1 MEFEKDMSSYREWI
15 ILSKIPHLGPKRCR
29 QLVEYFGSPK
39 KVLSASSKSLLRV
52 PEIGEKMV
60 SSIIQERERID
71 VDEDLKTID
80 RLGIHL
86 ISFQDDKYP
95 QNLLHTFNPPSL
107 LYIRGSLKEED
118 KDAVAMVGTRRATIY
133 GKMMVRK
140 LARDLAK
147 EGLTIVSGM
156 ARGVDTAAHL
166 GALEAGGRTIAV
178 LGCGVDVVY
187 PLENRRLMAEIIESG
202 AVISEFPLRTSPE
215 GVNFPRRN
223 RIISGLSKGVV
234 VVEAPLRSGALITA
248 DFALEEGREVFAVP
262 GNINSPYSQG
272 TNRLIKQGAKLV
284 EDAQDILEELDL
296 SLLGEMKRREGSA
309 KRELS
314 LSLEEEKILNLLGE
328 EPLHIDL
335 LVQESSLPASR
346 VAEVL
351 MRLEIKGLVRQLA
364 GQQFVKEV

>member
-1 MEFEKDMSSYREWI
+1 M
-15 ILSKIPHLGPKRCR
+15 
-29 QLVEYFGSPK
+29 
-39 KVLSASSKSLLRV
+39 
-52 PEIGEKMV
+52 GEKIV
-60 SSIIQERERID
+60 SSIIQEKKRID
-71 VDEDLKTID
+71 ADEDLKTID

-86 ISFQDDKYP
+86 LSFQDDKYP
-95 QNLLHTFNPPSL
+95 QNLLHTFNPPSF
-107 LYIRGSLKEED
+107 LYIRGKFKERD
-118 KDAVAMVGTRRATIY
+118 RDAVAMVGTRRATIY

-166 GALEAGGRTIAV
+166 GALEAGGRTVAV

-187 PLENRRLMAEIIESG
+187 PPENRKLMTDIMESG
-202 AVISEFPLRTSPE
+202 AVISEFPLGTPPE
-215 GVNFPRRN
+215 GINFPRRN

-296 SLLGEMKRREGSA
+296 SLLGETKKREESA
-309 KRELS
+309 KGKLS
-314 LSLEEEKILNLLGE
+314 LSLEEEKILDLLGGQ
-328 EPLHIDL
+328 PSHIDL

-351 MRLEIKGLVRQLA
+351 MRLEIKGLVRQMV
-364 GQQFVKEV
+364 GQQFLREV

>member
-1 MEFEKDMSSYREWI
+1 M
-15 ILSKIPHLGPKRCR
+15 
-29 QLVEYFGSPK
+29 
-39 KVLSASSKSLLRV
+39 
-52 PEIGEKMV
+52 GEKIV
-60 SSIIQERERID
+60 SSIIQEKKRID
-71 VDEDLKTID
+71 ADEDLKTID

-86 ISFQDDKYP
+86 LSFQDDKYP
-95 QNLLHTFNPPSL
+95 QNLLHTFNPPSF
-107 LYIRGSLKEED
+107 LYIRGNFKERD
-118 KDAVAMVGTRRATIY
+118 RDAVAMVGTRRATIY

-166 GALEAGGRTIAV
+166 GALEAGGRTVAV

-187 PLENRRLMAEIIESG
+187 PPENRKLMTDIMESG
-202 AVISEFPLRTSPE
+202 AVISEFPLGTPPE
-215 GVNFPRRN
+215 GINFPRRN

-248 DFALEEGREVFAVP
+248 DFALEEGREVLAVP

-296 SLLGEMKRREGSA
+296 SLLGEIKRREESA
-309 KRELS
+309 KRKLS
-314 LSLEEEKILNLLGE
+314 LSLEEEKILDLLGGQ
-328 EPLHIDL
+328 PSHIDL

-351 MRLEIKGLVRQLA
+351 MRLEIKGLVRQMV
-364 GQQFVKEV
+364 GQQFLREV

>member
-39 KVLSASSKSLLRV
+39 KALSASPKSLMRV
-52 PEIGEKMV
+52 PEMGKKML
-60 SSIIQERERID
+60 SSILQERERID
-71 VDEDLKTID
+71 ADEDLKTVD

-86 ISFQDDKYP
+86 ISFQDDNYP

-107 LYIRGSLKEED
+107 LYIRGKLKERD
-118 KDAVAMVGTRRATIY
+118 RDAVAMVGTRRATTY

-156 ARGVDTAAHL
+156 ARGVDTAAHW
-166 GALEAGGRTIAV
+166 GALEAGGRTVAV
-178 LGCGVDVVY
+178 LGCGVDVAY
-187 PLENRRLMAEIIESG
+187 PPENRRLMAEIMESG
-202 AVISEFPLRTSPE
+202 AVISEFPLGTPPE
-215 GVNFPRRN
+215 GINFPRRN

-248 DFALEEGREVFAVP
+248 DFALEQGREVFAVP
-262 GNINSPYSQG
+262 GNINTPYSQG
-272 TNRLIKQGAKLV
+272 TNRQIKQGAKLV
-284 EDAQDILEELDL
+284 EDAEDILEELDL
-296 SLLGEMKRREGSA
+296 SLLGEMKRRGESA
-309 KRELS
+309 KRKLS
-314 LSLEEEKILNLLGE
+314 LSLEEEKILDILSE

-351 MRLEIKGLVRQLA
+351 MRLEIKGLITQLA
-364 GQQFVKEV
+364 GQQFVKEI

>member
-1 MEFEKDMSSYREWI
+1 M
-15 ILSKIPHLGPKRCR
+15 
-29 QLVEYFGSPK
+29 
-39 KVLSASSKSLLRV
+39 
-52 PEIGEKMV
+52 GEKIV
-60 SSIIQERERID
+60 SSIIQEKKRID
-71 VDEDLKTID
+71 ADEDLKTID

-86 ISFQDDKYP
+86 LSFQDDKYP
-95 QNLLHTFNPPSL
+95 QNLLHTFNPPSF
-107 LYIRGSLKEED
+107 LYIRGNFKERD
-118 KDAVAMVGTRRATIY
+118 RDAVAMVGTRRATIY

-166 GALEAGGRTIAV
+166 GALEAGGRTVAV

-187 PLENRRLMAEIIESG
+187 PPENRKLMTDIMESG
-202 AVISEFPLRTSPE
+202 VVISEFPLGTPPE
-215 GVNFPRRN
+215 GINFPRRN

-296 SLLGEMKRREGSA
+296 SLLGETKKREESA
-309 KRELS
+309 KGKLS
-314 LSLEEEKILNLLGE
+314 LSLEEEKILDLLGGQ
-328 EPLHIDL
+328 PSHIDL

-364 GQQFVKEV
+364 GQQFLREV

>member
-1 MEFEKDMSSYREWI
+1 MSSYREWI
-15 ILSKIPHLGPKRCR
+15 ILSKISYLGPKRCR

-39 KVLSASSKSLLRV
+39 RLLSASSKSLLRV
-52 PEIGEKMV
+52 PGMGEKIV
-60 SSIIQERERID
+60 SSITQERERID
-71 VDEDLKTID
+71 ADEDLKSID

-86 ISFQDDKYP
+86 LSFQDDKYP
-95 QNLLHTFNPPSL
+95 QNLLHTFNPPSF
-107 LYIRGSLKEED
+107 LYIRGNFKERD
-118 KDAVAMVGTRRATIY
+118 RDAVAMVGTRRATTY

-166 GALEAGGRTIAV
+166 GALEAGGRTVAV

-187 PLENRRLMAEIIESG
+187 PPENRKLMTDIMESG
-202 AVISEFPLRTSPE
+202 AVISEFPLGTPPE
-215 GVNFPRRN
+215 GINFPRRN

-296 SLLGEMKRREGSA
+296 SPLGEIKKREESA
-309 KRELS
+309 KGKLS
-314 LSLEEEKILNLLGE
+314 LSLEEEKILDLLGGQ
-328 EPLHIDL
+328 PSHIDL
-335 LVQESSLPASR
+335 LVQKSSLPASR